1 MTEERGRLLVPLQE
15 WEHRIGDQ
23 TLGVTMNYPVEDF
36 RRWSRAELIE
46 RLDRDLESM
55 KQTYLRCWE
64 ATQAAPEQRR

>member
-1 MTEERGRLLVPLQE
+1 MTEERGRLLVSLQE
-15 WEHRIGDQ
+15 WEHRITDQ
-23 TLGVTMNYPVEDF
+23 TLGVRMNYPVEDF

-64 ATQAAPEQRR
+64 ATRKSA